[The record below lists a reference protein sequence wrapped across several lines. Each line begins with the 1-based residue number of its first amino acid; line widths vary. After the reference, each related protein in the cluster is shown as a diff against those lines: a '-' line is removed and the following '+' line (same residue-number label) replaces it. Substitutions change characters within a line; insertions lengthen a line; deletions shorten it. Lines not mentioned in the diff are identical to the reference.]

1 MTGSP
6 VSLCGSSLWLLWLS
20 CRTWAFEISLLVPEI
35 EGVDRQ
41 IKYKILI
48 FYFKKKISGFFS
60 IIVNMIREIDLWWYW
75 FQTIEWF
82 FMGLTTQ
89 WRAYL
94 LIKFVGTTSVQG
106 HLACQE
112 LDCDLDG
119 SSAFLSMGSNQST
132 EKNGVWMAIFCNLE
146 PIFCLLDF
154 HFWIVQ
160 LENWGE
166 TRQTSQ

>member
-1 MTGSP
+1 
-6 VSLCGSSLWLLWLS
+6 
-20 CRTWAFEISLLVPEI
+20 
-35 EGVDRQ
+35 
-41 IKYKILI
+41 
-48 FYFKKKISGFFS
+48 
-60 IIVNMIREIDLWWYW
+60 MIREIDLWWYW

-119 SSAFLSMGSNQST
+119 SSAFLSIGSNQST
-132 EKNGVWMAIFCNLE
+132 EKMVCEWPYFATLNQFFACLIF
-146 PIFCLLDF
+146 I
-154 HFWIVQ
+154 

>member
-60 IIVNMIREIDLWWYW
+60 IIVNMIREIKLWWYW
-75 FQTIEWF
+75 YQTIEWF
-82 FMGLTTQ
+82 FMGLTSQ

-94 LIKFVGTTSVQG
+94 FNKVCWYNFSTRSFSLPGARLWLGWQFCFSQHGLKSIYWKKWCMNG
-106 HLACQE
+106 HILQPWTNFLLAWFSF
-112 LDCDLDG
+112 LDCSIRKLRWNKTD
-119 SSAFLSMGSNQST
+119 
-132 EKNGVWMAIFCNLE
+132 
-146 PIFCLLDF
+146 
-154 HFWIVQ
+154 
-160 LENWGE
+160 
-166 TRQTSQ
+166 